1 MKTSS
6 PAPSPAP
13 APTSAGTEP
22 PDAPAP
28 PAPATGAVDDLDRAR
43 ALRRSRI
50 WVASLSAALLA
61 TVIGGVAIGPVT
73 IAPEDVV
80 RIVGHHLLGVPETVT
95 WSEAHE
101 SIVWRLRV
109 PRVLLGAAVG
119 AALAIC
125 GVALQA
131 MVRNVLADPYLL
143 GVTSGA
149 STGAAA
155 AILFGV
161 GAAAFGEEALAG
173 SAFVGALGASALVF
187 LLARV
192 TGRITSVRLLMSGV
206 AVGYALYAATSFLIF
221 ASPNPEGARSV
232 LFWLLGTLS
241 LARWS
246 VILAIVLVVVAL
258 TLAVLLVHSRALDAL
273 AIGDETALTLGMAPG
288 RVRAR
293 LLVVLALCI
302 GAVVAA
308 AGGIGFVGLV
318 MPHLAR
324 RFVGGAHRRVL
335 PVAALMGAV
344 FLVWADVFART
355 VVQPQELPIGILTS
369 LVGAPFLLLLVR
381 RLHAATD

>member
-1 MKTSS
+1 MQTS
-6 PAPSPAP
+6 SPAP

-28 PAPATGAVDDLDRAR
+28 PAPAAGAVDDLDRAR
-43 ALRRSRI
+43 ARRRSRI

-61 TVIGGVAIGPVT
+61 TLVGGVAIGPVT

-80 RIVGHHLLGVPETVT
+80 RIVGHHLLGAPETVT

-119 AALAIC
+119 AGLAIC

-293 LLVVLALCI
+293 LLVALALCI